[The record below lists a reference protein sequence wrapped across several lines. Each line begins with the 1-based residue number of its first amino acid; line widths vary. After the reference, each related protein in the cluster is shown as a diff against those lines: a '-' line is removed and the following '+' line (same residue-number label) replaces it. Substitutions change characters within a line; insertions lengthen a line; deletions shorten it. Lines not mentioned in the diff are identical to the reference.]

1 MAYFINYCR
10 QIVDLDKDQDLV
22 ELSYSKY
29 IEGFGYEKFTDY
41 FKTKIIGTS
50 NEIVIQGTK
59 RSVRYERPKPDGKW
73 FWSNWK
79 MFCWKIRMFI
89 HSFV

>member
-29 IEGFGYEKFTDY
+29 IEGFGY
-41 FKTKIIGTS
+41 
-50 NEIVIQGTK
+50 
-59 RSVRYERPKPDGKW
+59 
-73 FWSNWK
+73 
-79 MFCWKIRMFI
+79 
-89 HSFV
+89 

>member
-41 FKTKIIGTS
+41 FKTKREVKEEDQIC
-50 NEIVIQGTK
+50 EILQRAWRNQK
-59 RSVRYERPKPDGKW
+59 
-73 FWSNWK
+73 
-79 MFCWKIRMFI
+79 
-89 HSFV
+89 